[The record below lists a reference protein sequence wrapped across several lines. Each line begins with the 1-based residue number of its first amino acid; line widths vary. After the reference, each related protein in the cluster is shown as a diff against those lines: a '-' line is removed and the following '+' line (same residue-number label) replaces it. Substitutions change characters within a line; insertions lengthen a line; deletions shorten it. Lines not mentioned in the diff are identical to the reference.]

1 MTLEKGIQA
10 PEFCLQDAN
19 HEQRCLKDYKGQW
32 VILYFY
38 PADDTPGCTTEA
50 SEFTS
55 LAEEFKAKG
64 ATVLG
69 VSPDSCESHQQFMD
83 KHELNV
89 TLLSDSNKEV
99 AQQYEASDG
108 ENMVRSTVLID
119 PEGTVVHHW
128 PNVSAGGHAAAVLEM
143 LKSLV

>member
-1 MTLEKGIQA
+1 MTLDKGTQA

-19 HEQRCLKDYKGQW
+19 HEQQCLKDYRGRW

-55 LAEEFKAKG
+55 LAEEFKAMN

-69 VSPDSCESHQQFMD
+69 VSPDSCESHQHFMD
-83 KHELNV
+83 KHDLNV
-89 TLLSDSNKEV
+89 TLLSDPNKEV
-99 AQQYEASDG
+99 AQQYEAASDG
-108 ENMVRSTVLID
+108 KMVRSTILID
-119 PEGTVVHHW
+119 PEGTIVHHW
-128 PNVSAGGHAAAVLEM
+128 PQVQAGGHAAAVLDM
-143 LKSLV
+143 LKSLA